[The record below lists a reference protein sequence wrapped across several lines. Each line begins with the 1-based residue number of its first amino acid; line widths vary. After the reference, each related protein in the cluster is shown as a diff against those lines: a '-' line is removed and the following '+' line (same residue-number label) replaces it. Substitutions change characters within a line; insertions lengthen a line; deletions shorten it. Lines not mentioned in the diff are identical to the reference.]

1 MAEEPK
7 LPPDPSPSAD
17 VDRRNH
23 GFETTHWSI
32 VLQAGHRS
40 SPGSQQA
47 LAKLCQTYWLPLYAY
62 VRRRI
67 QDQHKAE
74 DLTQA
79 FFAKVLEKD
88 YLHAADPA
96 RGRFRAFLLT
106 ALKRFMANEWDKEVA
121 QKRGGGKSPLSLDF
135 VEGERHYRLD
145 PVETLT
151 PDQIYLRNWV
161 RTLLDKVFEQ
171 LRCEFEADGKAHQFT
186 ELKAFITPC
195 RDEVKMAEVA
205 ERLGLSAGAVRVAAH
220 RLRKRYRKILREE
233 ITQTVGHAEDADD
246 EIRSLF
252 EAFDQ

>member
-1 MAEEPK
+1 MSDRPDEHNHRAER
-7 LPPDPSPSAD
+7 AD
-17 VDRRNH
+17 GEKQPH

-32 VLQAGHRS
+32 VLQAGDRLS
-40 SPGSQQA
+40 SDSQQA
-47 LAKLCQTYWLPLYAY
+47 FAKLCQAYWLPLYAY
-62 VRRRI
+62 VRRRVR
-67 QDQHKAE
+67 DQHKAE

-79 FFAKVLEKD
+79 FFARVLEKD
-88 YLHAADPA
+88 YLHAADPT

-135 VEGERHYRLD
+135 EEGERHYRLE
-145 PVETLT
+145 PSETLT
-151 PDQIYLRNWV
+151 PDQIFLRNWV
-161 RTLLDKVFEQ
+161 RTLLDKVFDQ

-195 RDEVKMAEVA
+195 RDEVKIAEVA
-205 ERLGLSAGAVRVAAH
+205 AQLGLTVGAVRVAAH

-233 ITQTVGHAEDADD
+233 ITHTVANAEEAED

-252 EAFDQ
+252 TAFDQ